1 MISTHS
7 SLVLAGLSLALGLA
21 ASSPAEQVKFRF
33 KSLLPAGAQSGVATN
48 INAYGHVVGYYINA
62 AGAHVPFVH
71 RNGITED
78 LPQPSG
84 YTNIIPTDI
93 TYGGSRVV
101 GYGTRA
107 LAGGGTAPTAL
118 TWNFPAGGGVSIAQV
133 MPFGNLSGGKSW
145 FSAVDHT
152 GFAVGAANG
161 ADVNGNPTTLMQAMS
176 YNAPSA
182 FKQAHPNLWSA
193 NPASSEISDVSSTGL
208 MVGWAVNSAGK
219 TVPVAWNSYGIT
231 AIAVPAEATGPAR
244 ARAIGSRVVGEYF
257 VSASRSKAFYETYE
271 GLTVIPR
278 LPGASGDDS
287 NAAVDVNEFD
297 RVIGTCEI
305 GNGNYHGFISKFGEV
320 HSLAAKTLGLRSG
333 NTIPKVGGI
342 NSASQIAATMRSGT
356 KETPTLL
363 TPVQTITCNITL
375 EDFVGNQSDHLI
387 EWEAQK
393 WDGTVLDSG
402 TALMTDQG
410 QCQIETTQIGG
421 FDLVIKA
428 SHWLTKKVHY
438 LLDPFQ
444 TETFTTTLINGD
456 VDGDNT
462 ISIFDY
468 IDLSTSFDKSAG
480 DAGFNA
486 EADLDGDESVTI
498 FDYIILSN
506 NFDQSG
512 E

>member
-1 MISTHS
+1 MKTTRS
-7 SLVLAGLSLALGLA
+7 SFVLAGLALAFGLV
-21 ASSPAEQVKFRF
+21 ASAQAEEIKFRF
-33 KSLLPAGAQSGVATN
+33 KSLLPTGAQSGVATN
-48 INAYGHVVGYYINA
+48 LNAYGVVVGYYINA
-62 AGAHVPFVH
+62 AGTHVPFIH
-71 RNGITED
+71 RNGTTQD
-78 LPQPSG
+78 LPTPSG
-84 YTNIIPTDI
+84 YTNVIPTDI

-101 GYGTRA
+101 GYGSRA
-107 LAGGGTAPTAL
+107 LAGGGTTTTAL
-118 TWNFPAGGGVSIAQV
+118 AWNFPTGGGVAIAQV
-133 MPFGNLSGGKSW
+133 MPFANFNTGRSW
-145 FSAVDHT
+145 FNAVDHT

-161 ADVNGNPTTLMQAMS
+161 ADANGNSTTLMQAMS

-182 FKQAHPNLWSA
+182 FKQAHPNLSSA
-193 NPASSEISDVSSTGL
+193 NPASAEISDVSSTGL

-219 TVPVAWNSYGIT
+219 TVPVAWNSFGIT

-257 VSASRSKAFYETYE
+257 VSASRSKAFYETHE
-271 GLTVIPR
+271 GLIAIPR

-287 NAAVDVNEFD
+287 NVAVDANEFE

-305 GNGNYHGFISKFGEV
+305 GNGNHHGFISKFGEV

-342 NSASQIAATMRSGT
+342 NNSSQIAATMRSGT
-356 KETPTLL
+356 KETPILL
-363 TPVQTITCNITL
+363 DPVQTITCNITL

-410 QCQIETTQIGG
+410 QCQIETTWIGG
-421 FDLVIKA
+421 LHLVIKA
-428 SHWLTKKVHY
+428 SHWLTRKVEFVM
-438 LLDPFQ
+438 DPFE
-444 TETFTTTLINGD
+444 TETLTTTLINGD

-468 IDLSTSFDKSAG
+468 IDLSTSFDKSSG
-480 DAGFNA
+480 DAGFNPD
-486 EADLDGDESVTI
+486 ADLDGDDSVTI
-498 FDYIILSN
+498 FDYIILSD
-506 NFDQSG
+506 NFDQTG